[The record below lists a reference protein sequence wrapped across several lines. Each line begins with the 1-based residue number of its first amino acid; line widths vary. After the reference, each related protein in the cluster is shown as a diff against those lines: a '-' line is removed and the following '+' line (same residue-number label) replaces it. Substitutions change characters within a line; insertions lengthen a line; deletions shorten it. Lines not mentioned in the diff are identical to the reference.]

1 MSVLFKNGRLVSA
14 IDDCHAINA
23 ANFRFRTL
31 GRIQKAARRVLIRFR
46 IRRAG
51 SKFEYSK

>member
-1 MSVLFKNGRLVSA
+1 LFKNGRIVSA